1 MSPTNYRLV
10 VKGKLGARHASA
22 FEGMTVS
29 AHGGIT
35 ELTGGI
41 LWIIRSVHRT
51 HRTRRGTRRRDDG
64 VTSILSSPRSEHL
77 RLWPVR
83 PSNCQFSS
91 ETLGATV
98 VDALAVIMKVTT
110 LTPRR
115 TL

>member
-1 MSPTNYRLV
+1 MSPTDYRLV
-10 VKGKLGARHASA
+10 VKGKLGARYAFA

-29 AHGGIT
+29 AHAGIT

-41 LWIIRSVHRT
+41 LWIIGSVHRT
-51 HRTRRGTRRRDDG
+51 HRTRRRDDG

-98 VDALAVIMKVTT
+98 VDALAVVMKATT